1 MAYYAHVRLNV
12 GMSTLMERIRN
23 RRLAERRT
31 RAIERAMRSAPSSA
45 LRREL
50 LEIVNRYE

>member
-1 MAYYAHVRLNV
+1 
-12 GMSTLMERIRN
+12 MSTLIERIRN

>member
-1 MAYYAHVRLNV
+1 
-12 GMSTLMERIRN
+12 MSTLMDRIRN
-23 RRLAERRT
+23 RRRAERRT
-31 RAIERAMRSAPSSA
+31 RAIEQAMRNAPSAA

>member
-1 MAYYAHVRLNV
+1 
-12 GMSTLMERIRN
+12 MSTLLDRFRN
-23 RRLAERRT
+23 RRLAERRS
-31 RAIERAMRSAPSSA
+31 RAIEQAMRNAPSTA